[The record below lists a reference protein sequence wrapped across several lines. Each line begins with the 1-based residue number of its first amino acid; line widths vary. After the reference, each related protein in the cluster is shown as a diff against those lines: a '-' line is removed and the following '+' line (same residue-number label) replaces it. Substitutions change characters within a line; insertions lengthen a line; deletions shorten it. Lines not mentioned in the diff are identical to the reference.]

1 MECKEHFLKKKK
13 KQKIERKGRKTSSS
27 RPISQCNREPI
38 FALGLYK
45 KSVMKTRGAHG
56 TLPLTAELGASN

>member
-1 MECKEHFLKKKK
+1 MGCKEHFFCKKKK
-13 KQKIERKGRKTSSS
+13 KAENRKGRKTSSS
-27 RPISQCNREPI
+27 RRVSQCNHEPI